1 MSSIK
6 MEYEG
11 LFSNATCRRG
21 SKSQCLSRR
30 CFGQEPPPPG
40 ARDKF
45 GGPAMQQPPDVV
57 PLMHEIRYKFT
68 LWILAGT
75 KEGPSAEG
83 NCRCIR

>member
-1 MSSIK
+1 MKVCFPTLLVEVLKTEKLSQPK
-6 MEYEG
+6 M
-11 LFSNATCRRG
+11 
-21 SKSQCLSRR
+21 
-30 CFGQEPPPPG
+30 FGQEPPPPR

-68 LWILAGT
+68 LRILAGT

>member
-1 MSSIK
+1 MSQPK
-6 MEYEG
+6 M
-11 LFSNATCRRG
+11 
-21 SKSQCLSRR
+21 
-30 CFGQEPPPPG
+30 FGQEPPPPG